1 MITTGLGEGWCKV
14 VNVRGRGVTRIEQV
28 QTVRQRGSK
37 FWSFCNN
44 VIIESCQTYKREH
57 ILQFKKQPQQY
68 NGDIYVCFKKTIGLI

>member
-1 MITTGLGEGWCKV
+1 MDYFYFPMYDSGTILGTVGKKCWSFEANNGEGM
-14 VNVRGRGVTRIEQV
+14 
-28 QTVRQRGSK
+28 SK